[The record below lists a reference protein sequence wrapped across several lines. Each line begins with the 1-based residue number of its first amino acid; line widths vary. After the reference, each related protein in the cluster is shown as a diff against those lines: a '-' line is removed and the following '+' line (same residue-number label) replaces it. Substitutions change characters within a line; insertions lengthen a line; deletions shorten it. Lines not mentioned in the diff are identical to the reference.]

1 MSLHCFL
8 YKSIKGKITMNTSMK
23 IAAVTDDGITICS
36 HFGRAQFYE
45 VLSIENGTITKRER
59 RPKAGHHTFAHGD
72 HDHSQAH
79 GASHGFDAAS
89 VNKHNQMA
97 ETIKDCQVVLARGMG
112 NGAYQGMLQNNIK
125 PIVTDI
131 QTIDEAVQAVI
142 NGTIVDH
149 TEKLH

>member
-1 MSLHCFL
+1 
-8 YKSIKGKITMNTSMK
+8 MNTSMK
-23 IAAVTDDGITICS
+23 IAAVTDDGITISS

-45 VLSIENGTITKRER
+45 VLSVENGAVVKRER
-59 RPKAGHHTFAHGD
+59 RLKAGHHTFAHGD
-72 HDHSQAH
+72 HHHDHEQ
-79 GASHGFDAAS
+79 GGSHGFDTAS
-89 VNKHNQMA
+89 MNKHNQMA

-131 QTIDEAVQAVI
+131 RTIDEAAQAVI
-142 NGTIVDH
+142 SGTIVDH

>member
-1 MSLHCFL
+1 
-8 YKSIKGKITMNTSMK
+8 MNTLMK
-23 IAAVTDDGITICS
+23 IAAVTDDGITIS
-36 HFGRAQFYE
+36 AHFGRAQFYE
-45 VLSIENGTITKRER
+45 VLSVENGVIVKRER

-72 HDHSQAH
+72 HDHGHEH
-79 GASHGFDAAS
+79 GASHGFDTAS

-112 NGAYQGMLQNNIK
+112 NGAYQGMQQNNIK

-142 NGTIVDH
+142 DGTIVDH

>member
-1 MSLHCFL
+1 MS
-8 YKSIKGKITMNTSMK
+8 TSMK
-23 IAAVTDDGITICS
+23 IAVVTDDSTTIS
-36 HFGRAQFYE
+36 AHFGRAQFYE
-45 VLSIENGTITKRER
+45 VLSIENGVIAKRER
-59 RPKAGHHTFAHGD
+59 RPKVGHHTFAHGD
-72 HDHSQAH
+72 HEYGHEHD
-79 GASHGFDAAS
+79 ASHGFDVAS

-131 QTIDEAVQAVI
+131 RSIDDAVQAVI
-142 NGTIVDH
+142 KGIIINH

>member
-1 MSLHCFL
+1 
-8 YKSIKGKITMNTSMK
+8 MK
-23 IAAVTDDGITICS
+23 IAVVTDDGTTIS
-36 HFGRAQFYE
+36 AHFGRAQFYE
-45 VLSIENGTITKRER
+45 VLSIENEAIAKRER

-72 HDHSQAH
+72 HDHGS
-79 GASHGFDAAS
+79 SHGFDAAS

-97 ETIKDCQVVLARGMG
+97 ETIKDCQIVLARGMG

-142 NGTIVDH
+142 SGTIVDH

>member
-1 MSLHCFL
+1 MS
-8 YKSIKGKITMNTSMK
+8 TSMK
-23 IAAVTDDGITICS
+23 IAAVTDDGIAIS
-36 HFGRAQFYE
+36 QHFGRAQFYE
-45 VLSIENGTITKRER
+45 VLSVENGVIVKRER

-72 HDHSQAH
+72 HDHSH
-79 GASHGFDAAS
+79 EPGASHGFDPAS

-125 PIVTDI
+125 PVVTDI
-131 QTIDEAVQAVI
+131 RMIDEAVQAVI
-142 NGTIVDH
+142 NGTIIDH

>member
-1 MSLHCFL
+1 
-8 YKSIKGKITMNTSMK
+8 MNTSMK
-23 IAAVTDDGITICS
+23 IAVVTDDGITISS

-45 VLSIENGTITKRER
+45 VLSVENGTVVKRER
-59 RPKAGHHTFAHGD
+59 RPKAGHHTFAHSD
-72 HDHSQAH
+72 HHEH
-79 GASHGFDAAS
+79 GGSHGFDAVS

-131 QTIDEAVQAVI
+131 RTIDEAAHAVI
-142 NGTIVDH
+142 SGTIIDH